1 MDNVPAEKDSPKFQQ
16 DRIKR
21 LISENDPSSTVEFEH
36 GQSMRFRIMKGSRIK
51 GSVKKDHELSA
62 TEVADMSDS
71 RLIRYIN
78 DCVKSG

>member
-1 MDNVPAEKDSPKFQQ
+1 MNRDSESYQQ

-21 LISENDPSSTVEFEH
+21 LVSEHDPSRTVEFEH
-36 GQSMRFRIMKGSRIK
+36 QMSMRFRIMQGGKIQ

-71 RLIRYIN
+71 RLIQYIEACIHPST
-78 DCVKSG
+78 D